1 MQVFK
6 LLRLFSSFRSYSVF
20 KSYSVLRLYSV
31 FKSLRLYSALVL
43 SIVLIVSMS
52 ACAPVCLAI
61 PDTSFVAIVKNVDS
75 SNEPKVYVQ
84 YEQFSLKIMLDE
96 DTRLLDAM
104 GNTLH
109 LIDLTQGHELSIQGV
124 LTSPN
129 VVQASELRQLIQL
142 N

>member
-1 MQVFK
+1 
-6 LLRLFSSFRSYSVF
+6 
-20 KSYSVLRLYSV
+20 
-31 FKSLRLYSALVL
+31 
-43 SIVLIVSMS
+43 MS

-109 LIDLTQGHELSIQGV
+109 LTDLSQGHELSIQGV